1 MLKEGKMKKAFL
13 LSLIGSLGF
22 VFFGPAASTWSAE
35 TYPSQPIQ
43 LIVPMAPGDTVDLAG
58 RAIGTELAK
67 IVKTPVVVN
76 NKPGGG
82 STVGADFVAKGK
94 KDGYTLLFAN
104 SNIYYAHAMNPEE
117 VPYNPLTDLEPLC
130 LSISTPLTIVVNA
143 DAPWKTFQELID
155 YMKKNPG
162 KIRGS
167 SSGVGSVGHFNFEVI
182 GNETGAPITMI
193 PYKGASPAMTAL
205 MGGHVEVSTLSLSLI
220 YPQLQAGKLRALLT
234 SKKVSEFP
242 NVPTL
247 KQLGYK
253 TDISSVLFAFY
264 GPAGLS
270 DSVKK
275 SLASPLEKATKA
287 PDVVKAMQQLGAV
300 EDYVPGAEFKKMMTE
315 EYGMVQ
321 KLLKGKGGATA
332 K

>member
-1 MLKEGKMKKAFL
+1 MKKIFFFTTAL
-13 LSLIGSLGF
+13 AIIASF
-22 VFFGPAASTWSAE
+22 VFLAQAVKAQ

-43 LIVPMAPGDTVDLAG
+43 LVVPMAPGDTVDLAG

-67 IVKTPVVVN
+67 ILKTPIVVN

-82 STVGADFVAKGK
+82 ATIGADFVAKGK

-104 SNIYYAHAMNPEE
+104 SNIYFAHAMNPAD
-117 VPYNPLTDLEPLC
+117 VPYDALKDLDVLC
-130 LSISTPLTIVVNA
+130 LAVSTPLTITVRG
-143 DAPWKTFQELID
+143 DAPWKTFQELVD

-167 SSGVGSVGHFNFEVI
+167 SSGVGSVGHFNFDLVQSEAGVAI
-182 GNETGAPITMI
+182 NMI

-205 MGGHVEVSTLSLSLI
+205 LGGHVEISTLSYSLI
-220 YPQLQAGKLRALLT
+220 YPQFKAGQLRPLLI
-234 SKKVSEFP
+234 SNKVKEHP
-242 NVPTL
+242 EIPTL

-253 TDISSVLFAFY
+253 NEIFPVRFAFY
-264 GPAGLS
+264 GPAGLP

-275 SLASPLEKATKA
+275 TLAGPMQKAITHPEVVSAIEKI
-287 PDVVKAMQQLGAV
+287 GAV
-300 EDYVPGAEFKKMMTE
+300 EDYQTGDEFRKLLVQE
-315 EYGMVQ
+315 HALVQ
-321 KLLKGKGGATA
+321 KFVKAAGPAPAT

>member
-1 MLKEGKMKKAFL
+1 MKRMTSWISACFAVVSLMLIAQPL
-13 LSLIGSLGF
+13 Q
-22 VFFGPAASTWSAE
+22 AQ

-43 LIVPMAPGDTVDLAG
+43 VIVPMAPGDTVDLAG
-58 RAIGTELAK
+58 RAISTELAK
-67 IVKTPVVVN
+67 ILKTPVVVN

-82 STVGADFVAKGK
+82 ATIGADFVAKGK

-104 SNIYYAHAMNPEE
+104 SNIYFAHAMNPAD
-117 VPYNPLTDLEPLC
+117 VPYDALKDLDVLC
-130 LSISTPLTIVVNA
+130 LAVSTPLTITVRG
-143 DAPWKTFQELID
+143 DAPWKTFQELVD

-167 SSGVGSVGHFNFEVI
+167 SSGVGSVGHFNFDLVQSEAGVAI
-182 GNETGAPITMI
+182 NMI

-205 MGGHVEVSTLSLSLI
+205 LGGHVEISTLSYSLI
-220 YPQLQAGKLRALLT
+220 YPQFMAGQLRPLLI
-234 SKKVSEFP
+234 SNKVKDHPEI
-242 NVPTL
+242 PTL

-253 TDISSVLFAFY
+253 NDIFPVRFAFY

-275 SLASPLEKATKA
+275 TLAGPMQKAITHPEVVSAIEKI
-287 PDVVKAMQQLGAV
+287 GAV
-300 EDYVPGAEFKKMMTE
+300 EDYQTGEEFRKLLLQE
-315 EYGMVQ
+315 HALVQ
-321 KLLKGKGGATA
+321 KFVKAAGPAPAT

>member
-1 MLKEGKMKKAFL
+1 MKRMTSWIIACFAVVSLMLIAQPL
-13 LSLIGSLGF
+13 Q
-22 VFFGPAASTWSAE
+22 AQ

-43 LIVPMAPGDTVDLAG
+43 VIVPMAPGDTVDLAG
-58 RAIGTELAK
+58 RAISTELAK
-67 IVKTPVVVN
+67 ILKVPVVVN

-82 STVGADFVAKGK
+82 ATIGADFVAKGK

-104 SNIYYAHAMNPEE
+104 SNIYFAHAMNPAD
-117 VPYNPLTDLEPLC
+117 VPYDALKDLDVLC
-130 LSISTPLTIVVNA
+130 LAVSTPLTITVRG

-167 SSGVGSVGHFNFEVI
+167 SSGVGSVGHFNFDLVQSEAGVAI
-182 GNETGAPITMI
+182 NMI

-205 MGGHVEVSTLSLSLI
+205 LGGHVEISTLSYSLI
-220 YPQLQAGKLRALLT
+220 YPQFKAGQLRPLLI
-234 SKKVSEFP
+234 SNKVKEHP
-242 NVPTL
+242 EIPTL

-253 TDISSVLFAFY
+253 NEIFPVRFAFY
-264 GPAGLS
+264 GPAGLP

-275 SLASPLEKATKA
+275 TLAGPMQKAITNPEVVSSIEKI
-287 PDVVKAMQQLGAV
+287 GAV
-300 EDYVPGAEFKKMMTE
+300 EDYQTGDEFRKLLVQE
-315 EYGMVQ
+315 HALVQ
-321 KLLKGKGGATA
+321 KFVKAAGPAPAT